1 MFEFNYEGFKK
12 IQIQE
17 NMEKLAILTIQ
28 LIRKRKN
35 QEGRK
40 SVHKRIKR
48 KKQKTEKKIMK
59 ARQEKTCVD
68 VNGPGEKSLPTLR
81 HHLQLEVHRVHAEHH
96 RQHYCSCYL
105 PSKSGQEI

>member
-35 QEGRK
+35 QEGKK
-40 SVHKRIKR
+40 SVHKSIKR
-48 KKQKTEKKIMK
+48 KKQKQRKK
-59 ARQEKTCVD
+59 
-68 VNGPGEKSLPTLR
+68 
-81 HHLQLEVHRVHAEHH
+81 
-96 RQHYCSCYL
+96 
-105 PSKSGQEI
+105 